1 MLNLPQATS
10 LSTKDLITSI
20 INDYF
25 ILDYGYINKVN
36 PDKTVNI
43 THACKPVM
51 LDGTELNETVT
62 KNVEVLTL
70 SMQGFCF
77 DFDIKA
83 GDKVLIL
90 GLKDYIDTV
99 ADIEKAEAPKA
110 FIHYSRS
117 CLKVIPLCTIS
128 DEAKVIVKV
137 KDGLLSFCG
146 DDSGGL
152 VVAPELTA
160 QLAKL
165 TNRVDTIINA
175 LENSPTTAQ
184 DGGAAYKAGIISTLN
199 TITQKEDFSKIESE
213 KVFHGTGA

>member
-1 MLNLPQATS
+1 MLNIPQATS
-10 LSTKDLITSI
+10 ISTKDLITSI
-20 INDYF
+20 INDY
-25 ILDYGYINKVN
+25 IIVDYGYVNKVN

-43 THACKPVM
+43 THACKPVL

-90 GLKDYIDTV
+90 GLKDYIDKV
-99 ADIEKAEAPKA
+99 AKIEKAEAPTA

-117 CLKVIPLCTIS
+117 CVKVIPLCTIT
-128 DEAKVIVKV
+128 DNAKVIIKV
-137 KDGLLSFCG
+137 KDGVLSFCG
-146 DDSGGL
+146 DDNGGL
-152 VVAPELTA
+152 VKAPELA
-160 QLAKL
+160 QQLAKL

-175 LENSPTTAQ
+175 LENSATASQ
-184 DGGAAYKAGIISTLN
+184 DGGAAYKAGIVSILN
-199 TITQKEDFSKIESE
+199 TIAQKEDFSKIESE
-213 KVFHGTGA
+213 KVFHGSGA